1 MAHRS
6 RIITVTGLVGAG
18 MLLTGCMAGSE
29 PADTT
34 QVQTTTVPPADPS
47 SADSSDSPSA
57 SESATAT
64 SSDTGGAEVTVS
76 GNMEH
81 RITEQGSTHTVR
93 CDGGGDVDVRADNVT
108 LTVSGDCSEIEVDGT
123 ENSVTA
129 ENSRE
134 IDVQGNGN
142 TVEAAE
148 VRELSLEGESN
159 TATLVSVEEIDIEGS
174 DNTVTYESGDPRVD
188 DEGNGSVINTP

>member
-6 RIITVTGLVGAG
+6 RIITVTALVGAG
-18 MLLTGCMAGSE
+18 MLLSGCVAGAE
-29 PADTT
+29 PANTT
-34 QVQTTTVPPADPS
+34 QVQTTTVPPAAPS
-47 SADSSDSPSA
+47 SADTSDSPSA
-57 SESATAT
+57 SGSATAT
-64 SSDTGGAEVTVS
+64 SGDTGGAEVTVS
-76 GNMEH
+76 GGMEH
-81 RITEQGSTHTVR
+81 RITEQGSTQTVR

-123 ENSVTA
+123 GNSVTA